1 MNSATLSSAA
11 IAKLLAA
18 AACQQRQLPQVAAP
32 NAQKIVSVLTAKL
45 VASAENA
52 PFLAIPAALLPA
64 AACQPRQLP
73 KDAAPSATKIVSVL
87 TAKLVASEENAPFL
101 ATPAALLPAAACQ
114 PPRFASAENA
124 RPAALTVN
132 AL

>member
-32 NAQKIVSVLTAKL
+32 NAQKIVSVLTAK
-45 VASAENA
+45 
-52 PFLAIPAALLPA
+52 
-64 AACQPRQLP
+64 R
-73 KDAAPSATKIVSVL
+73 
-87 TAKLVASEENAPFL
+87 VASEENAPFL

>member
-1 MNSATLSSAA
+1 MSLETATVKNARTAAKTANAPLETNVASKNVRFRYPHKRTARMISAKLSSVA

-32 NAQKIVSVLTAKL
+32 NAQKIVSVLTAK
-45 VASAENA
+45 
-52 PFLAIPAALLPA
+52 
-64 AACQPRQLP
+64 R
-73 KDAAPSATKIVSVL
+73 
-87 TAKLVASEENAPFL
+87 VASEENAPFL